1 MGMKIE
7 PSLGNITHNRI
18 RVATQLGK
26 GWNDEIN
33 M

>member
-18 RVATQLGK
+18 RAATQLGK
-26 GWNDEIN
+26 RLE
-33 M
+33 